1 MQYPSLAPLRNMEEV
16 CVLSVALTNHRSA
29 RLTVALIR
37 YTSISSKVPLSIMM
51 IGVDGRAKTGI
62 IAGTA
67 KSGPTLFHKDI
78 YGYSAFNEIVDV
90 LDSS

>member
-1 MQYPSLAPLRNMEEV
+1 MCPLGR
-16 CVLSVALTNHRSA
+16 LDQSQISPTNGRFDPLH
-29 RLTVALIR
+29 
-37 YTSISSKVPLSIMM
+37 ISSKVPLSIMM